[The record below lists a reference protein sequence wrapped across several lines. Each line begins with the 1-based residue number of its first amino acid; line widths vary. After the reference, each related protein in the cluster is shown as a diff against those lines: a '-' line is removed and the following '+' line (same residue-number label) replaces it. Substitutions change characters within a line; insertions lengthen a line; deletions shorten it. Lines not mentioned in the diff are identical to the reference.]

1 MRIIKS
7 TVCCVWFVAV
17 DSVDANV
24 EGITVTER
32 TDVTSIELKV
42 LNIFISMITPYVK
55 DGIFKK
61 YSIKV

>member
-1 MRIIKS
+1 
-7 TVCCVWFVAV
+7 FVAV

-42 LNIFISMITPYVK
+42 LNIFISMITPYIK
-55 DGIFKK
+55 DGIF
-61 YSIKV
+61 

>member
-1 MRIIKS
+1 
-7 TVCCVWFVAV
+7 
-17 DSVDANV
+17 
-24 EGITVTER
+24 TVTER

>member
-1 MRIIKS
+1 MRIIKKY
-7 TVCCVWFVAV
+7 CLLCLIVAV

-61 YSIKV
+61 YSIKI